1 MFEPKSS
8 KQNEQKSVYSQISSP
23 EVGENDAKVSR
34 ILSFVQSDTRNKS
47 EIFESLK
54 QRILNDAAGELDEQQ
69 AIEATRNLLNFFESA
84 FKAADGELSNNVDLP
99 CVNGNVDDENN
110 TTKSMR

>member
-8 KQNEQKSVYSQISSP
+8 KQNEQNSVYSLIESP
-23 EVGENDAKVSR
+23 EVGEDDVRVSR
-34 ILSFVQSDTRNKS
+34 ILAFVQGDTRSQS

-54 QRILNDAAGELDEQQ
+54 QRILNDADGELSDQQ

-84 FKAADGELSNNVDLP
+84 FKATDGKLSNNVDLP
-99 CVNGNVDDENN
+99 CVNGNVEEENN
-110 TTKSMR
+110 TTKST